1 MKIKQLNQEIRQLR
15 RRLRYLEKLQAAWKR
30 DPAGFTRRYPVDQD
44 HVLQS
49 IRSERL
55 RRLASVYSSPTI
67 VWMPGQTA
75 ATFRKWGHLLNTC
88 KGPIKGIAHK

>member
-15 RRLRYLEKLQAAWKR
+15 RRLRYLEGLQAAWKR

-55 RRLASVYSSPTI
+55 RRLAKMSWVSTTKIPSQRI
-67 VWMPGQTA
+67 
-75 ATFRKWGHLLNTC
+75 FKKWL
-88 KGPIKGIAHK
+88 KKIKGGHPSPIITYR

>member
-55 RRLASVYSSPTI
+55 RRLASVYTT
-67 VWMPGQTA
+67 PGSLGRA
-75 ATFRKWGHLLNTC
+75 AAAARKFGDLLRGC